1 MNLEKIIA
9 RSRIKIGIPDSDK
22 WTVIEGLADLIA
34 ADNKGSNREVLL
46 RDTLDREEKGSTG
59 IGKGI
64 AIPHART
71 TGVTE
76 LVGALGIFRPG
87 VDFDAEDGQ
96 PCHLVFLILAPPAE
110 STLYLKALSAVACIG
125 RDEDLISRLTSAASP
140 DDVMSILREV
150 EGGNH

>member
-1 MNLEKIIA
+1 MILERMIA
-9 RSRIKIGIPDSDK
+9 KSRIRIGISDLDK
-22 WTVIEGLADLIA
+22 WTVIEDLADLIA
-34 ADNKGSNREVLL
+34 ADDQGSDREVLL
-46 RDTLDREEKGSTG
+46 QDTLAREEKGSTG

-76 LVGALGIFRPG
+76 LVGALGISQSG

-96 PCHLVFLILAPPAE
+96 PCHLIFLILAPPGE
-110 STLYLKALSAVACIG
+110 STRYLKALSAVACLG
-125 RDEDLISRLTSAASP
+125 RDEDLISRLTSATSP
-140 DDVMSILREV
+140 DDVISILREV